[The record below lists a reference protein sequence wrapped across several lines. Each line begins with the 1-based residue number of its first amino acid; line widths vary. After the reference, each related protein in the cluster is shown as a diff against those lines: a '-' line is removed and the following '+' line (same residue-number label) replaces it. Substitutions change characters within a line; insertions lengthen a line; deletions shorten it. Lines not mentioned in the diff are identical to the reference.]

1 VKRLEPLHRR
11 AYQSIFGPFE
21 LERAVYGSREGQTLE
36 YVPLDAQLQL
46 PASKFSYL
54 LQEWDQALAVEQPF
68 AQVSETVAR
77 ILGFEQSVHSLE
89 RVNRQL
95 SSSVEAFWDARA
107 AAPAA
112 QGEEIIVCS
121 ADGKGVVM
129 RGELTETAPARAAPE
144 AVLATPSKAG
154 GKKMALIGA
163 VYTIAPSVRTPSPV
177 LTALFDPPTLPSP
190 ERPLRPKPLHKY
202 VRASLERDG
211 QDTMAPSYGC
221 VFDWLEQEQRQRNPD
236 GQRSVV
242 VLLDGQDA
250 LWRAAERTFAG
261 VEVVEILH
269 LMHALE
275 YLWDAAE
282 RLHPS
287 APKAVRLAF
296 VKGQAER
303 VLNGHTET
311 VIRSLRAHGAQRP
324 LDATQRKALDRICG
338 YLSNNAHR
346 MRYDQYLQAGYPIA
360 SGVIEGAC
368 RHVVVDRMER
378 AGMRWVMSGAQAML
392 GLRCIAL
399 NKEWDELMAFHIA
412 RENQR
417 LYPNK
422 AANDEAFV
430 QRRLAA

>member
-1 VKRLEPLHRR
+1 MNELGVEDKRQSLLEQTERLVELVEQAYEQRQPLHELERSLFQGLLALGQQVLGLFFQLCGTADRGLELELTDGRRVKRLEPLHRR

-261 VEVVEILH
+261 VEVVEILD

-287 APKAVRLAF
+287 APKAVR
-296 VKGQAER
+296 
-303 VLNGHTET
+303 
-311 VIRSLRAHGAQRP
+311 
-324 LDATQRKALDRICG
+324 
-338 YLSNNAHR
+338 
-346 MRYDQYLQAGYPIA
+346 
-360 SGVIEGAC
+360 
-368 RHVVVDRMER
+368 
-378 AGMRWVMSGAQAML
+378 
-392 GLRCIAL
+392 
-399 NKEWDELMAFHIA
+399 
-412 RENQR
+412 
-417 LYPNK
+417 
-422 AANDEAFV
+422 
-430 QRRLAA
+430 